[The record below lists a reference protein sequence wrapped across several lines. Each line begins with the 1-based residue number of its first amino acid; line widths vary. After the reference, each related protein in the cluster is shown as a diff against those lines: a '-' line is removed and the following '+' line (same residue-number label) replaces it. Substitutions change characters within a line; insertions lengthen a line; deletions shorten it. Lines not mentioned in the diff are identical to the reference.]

1 MTTARHE
8 LTRPQSPS
16 YDLTGKCVVV
26 VGGKT
31 GIGLGIAQAAH
42 AAGASVTVASRRSAS
57 AVDHPE
63 LTPFEQIELDI
74 SDEDAVRAAFDTIGS
89 LDHLLVAAGP
99 TDGSWGAFMDED
111 MRGVRSYANSKFLGS
126 WACARYAQPRLATDG
141 SITFLTG
148 GIAARAKVG
157 MTAVTSTFAAVEAL
171 TRSLALE
178 LGPVRVNAIRPGFI
192 DTDLWNFLSTTDAA
206 DVREKVRTSFPARR
220 IGRPA
225 DVGHAAVFLMTNPYV
240 TGTVLE
246 VSGGEQL
253 VDWQF

>member
-1 MTTARHE
+1 M
-8 LTRPQSPS
+8 P
-16 YDLTGKCVVV
+16 
-26 VGGKT
+26 
-31 GIGLGIAQAAH
+31 
-42 AAGASVTVASRRSAS
+42 
-57 AVDHPE
+57 
-63 LTPFEQIELDI
+63 
-74 SDEDAVRAAFDTIGS
+74 
-89 LDHLLVAAGP
+89 
-99 TDGSWGAFMDED
+99 
-111 MRGVRSYANSKFLGS
+111 
-126 WACARYAQPRLATDG
+126 PRLAADG

-148 GIAARAKVG
+148 GIAARSKLG

-171 TRSLALE
+171 ARSLALE

-192 DTDLWNFLSTTDAA
+192 DTDLWNFLSKTDAA
-206 DVREKVRTSFPARR
+206 DVREKVRANFPARR

>member
-1 MTTARHE
+1 MTTAQNE
-8 LTRPQSPS
+8 LKRSQSPS
-16 YDLTGKCVVV
+16 YDLTGKRVVV

-57 AVDHPE
+57 SADHPE
-63 LTPFEQIELDI
+63 LAPFEQLVLDI
-74 SDEDAVRAAFDTIGS
+74 SDEDAVRASFDAIGS

-111 MRGVRSYANSKFLGS
+111 MRGARSYGNSKFLGS
-126 WACARYAQPRLATDG
+126 WACARYAAPKLSSNG
-141 SITFLTG
+141 SITFMTG
-148 GIAARAKVG
+148 GIAARSKIG
-157 MTAVTSTFAAVEAL
+157 MTSVTSTFAAVEAL
-171 TRSLALE
+171 ARSLALE
-178 LGPVRVNAIRPGFI
+178 LGPIRVNVIRPGFI
-192 DTDLWNFLSTTDAA
+192 DTDLWNFLSPTDAA
-206 DVREKVRTSFPARR
+206 DVREKVRANFPARR
-220 IGRPA
+220 IGQPA

>member
-1 MTTARHE
+1 MTTAQLE

-16 YDLTGKCVVV
+16 YDLMGKRVVV

-57 AVDHPE
+57 AADHPE
-63 LTPFEQIELDI
+63 LMPFEQIELDI
-74 SDEDAVRAAFDTIGS
+74 GNEDAVRAAFDTIGS
-89 LDHLLVAAGP
+89 LDHLLVTAGP
-99 TDGSWGAFMDED
+99 TDGSWGAFLDQD
-111 MRGVRSYANSKFLGS
+111 MTGVRSYANAKFLGS
-126 WACARYAQPRLATDG
+126 WACARYAQPRLAADG

-148 GIAARAKVG
+148 GIAARSKIG

-171 TRSLALE
+171 ARSLALE
-178 LGPVRVNAIRPGFI
+178 LGPIRVNAIRPGFI
-192 DTDLWNFLSTTDAA
+192 DTDLWDFLSPTDAA
-206 DVREKVRTSFPARR
+206 DVREKVRANFPAHR

>member
-1 MTTARHE
+1 MATAQHE
-8 LTRPQSPS
+8 PTRPQSPS
-16 YDLTGKCVVV
+16 YDLTGKRVVV

-42 AAGASVTVASRRSAS
+42 EAGASVTVASRRSAS
-57 AVDHPE
+57 VTDHPE

-74 SDEDAVRAAFDTIGS
+74 GDEEVVRAAFDTIGG

-99 TDGSWGAFMDED
+99 TDGSWGEFRDED

-126 WACARYAQPRLATDG
+126 WACARYAHPRLASDG

-148 GIAARAKVG
+148 GIAARSKVG

-206 DVREKVRTSFPARR
+206 DVREKVRANFPARR